1 MMRALRAEL
10 RKLLTVRSTYVVLI
24 IVLGLTAAVSF
35 WASGYKA
42 DGVLGSYHWQN
53 AMLATITGVSFFVGI
68 TPILLITHEY
78 RHNLIYYTLT
88 GIRSRSSV
96 FWAKVAVSALYS
108 LIFFTLVLIVTTA
121 ALAAGLR
128 FGGHTLP
135 PQHVIWWP
143 LLWHGGFYLLAITL
157 LAVIF
162 AFIIRNQIGAFVA
175 YLLYPGTAENLLGL
189 LLKKNIGYLPFT
201 AISNVFDH
209 SSPDFSVHKSAVI
222 ASTWLV
228 AGLVASWLLFLR
240 RDAN

>member
-1 MMRALRAEL
+1 MRALRAEL
-10 RKLLTVRSTYVVLI
+10 RKLLTVRSTYVVHI

-108 LIFFTLVLIVTTA
+108 LVHVERM
-121 ALAAGLR
+121 AL
-128 FGGHTLP
+128 H
-135 PQHVIWWP
+135 
-143 LLWHGGFYLLAITL
+143 LAQE
-157 LAVIF
+157 A
-162 AFIIRNQIGAFVA
+162 QFVA
-175 YLLYPGTAENLLGL
+175 LVEEHPAHNLGQYALRHAR
-189 LLKKNIGYLPFT
+189 Y
-201 AISNVFDH
+201 AR
-209 SSPDFSVHKSAVI
+209 VI
-222 ASTWLV
+222 
-228 AGLVASWLLFLR
+228 
-240 RDAN
+240 